1 MPDGYKLAV
10 YEGKTQLS
18 VGTNKEVNV
27 KLGKITKDRAVT
39 VKVIGKDGQPL
50 EDADEKT
57 LTIKVTDTSFF
68 AKIIAIIKDLFGLI
82 KPVVI
87 KP

>member
-1 MPDGYKLAV
+1 MPEDYKLAV
-10 YEGKTQLS
+10 YDGNTQLS
-18 VGTNKEVNV
+18 VGTNKEVTV
-27 KLGKITKDRAVT
+27 KLGKITKDRSVT
-39 VKVIGKDGQPL
+39 VKVIGKDGQPING
-50 EDADEKT
+50 ANEKT
-57 LTIKVTDTSFF
+57 IVITTDTSFF